1 MRKTA
6 AGYRAMSKG
15 MLGKKLGMSGVFS
28 AEGHLIPVTVLEVG
42 PCVVTQVK
50 TKATDGYDAVQ
61 IGFAPKKSG
70 RVNKPLGGHFA
81 KSGGQAFYFL
91 REFGVGNP
99 QDFQVGQTIT
109 ADLFTVGEFV
119 DVAGVTKG
127 RGFAGAIKRHGFHGG
142 GMTHG
147 GMSKRR
153 VGSIGTSATP
163 SKVLKGR
170 RMPGHYGDVRQ
181 TTRNLEV
188 VDVRPDQNLILVK
201 GAVPGAARGLVEV
214 RKLKFKKGKK

>member
-1 MRKTA
+1 
-6 AGYRAMSKG
+6 MSKG